1 MRPWLTSLL
10 LLVLGCEL
18 QAQGFS
24 SWDFFD
30 QSQRIRTAEDV
41 EEVRAELIDFVFG
54 EPLPTRMPDRVRP
67 DTDDAFPGHWI
78 QELKVDKEGLSS
90 IVYLIHPDSWNGAL
104 ALYHQGPGGD
114 IRAIGQ
120 STIVTLLE
128 AGYHVLA
135 FSMPMIG
142 MNTHPFETD
151 EHYELSAR
159 EHPLGYFAEP
169 VVVALNWAEATYEYS
184 RRIMLG
190 LSGGGWTTV
199 LVAGID
205 ERIDASYPISGSWP
219 HYLRDAVGHFGDYE
233 DRITPNYLELYLMA
247 TYPSREQVQ
256 FFGEF
261 DECCFGGL
269 YSYDYLAY
277 TSFRSNAWSGRFT
290 ILLDHDEIHHEIS
303 DYVLREVLDIE
314 RVYR

>member
-1 MRPWLTSLL
+1 MRPLFTSLL

-18 QAQGFS
+18 EGVGLS

-30 QSQRIRTAEDV
+30 RSQRIRTAEDV

-54 EPLPTRMPDRVRP
+54 EPLPSRMPDAVRLG
-67 DTDDAFPGHWI
+67 TDDAFPGHWI
-78 QELKVDKEGLSS
+78 QELQIDTEGLTS
-90 IVYLIHPDSWNGAL
+90 IAYLIHPESWNGAL
-104 ALYHQGPGGD
+104 ALYHQGHGGD
-114 IRAIGQ
+114 FRELGQ
-120 STIVTLLE
+120 GTILTLLE
-128 AGYHVLA
+128 AEYQVLA

-159 EHPLGYFAEP
+159 EHPLRYFAEP
-169 VVVALNWAEATYEYS
+169 VIVALNWAEGSYEYS
-184 RRIMLG
+184 RRIMVG

-205 ERIDASYPISGSWP
+205 ARIDASYPVSGSWP
-219 HYLRDAVGHFGDYE
+219 HYLRDAVGSFGDYE
-233 DRITPNYLELYLMA
+233 ERITPNYLELYLMA
-247 TYPSREQVQ
+247 TYPGREQVQ
-256 FFGEF
+256 LFNEF

-277 TSFRSNAWSGRFT
+277 ISFRSNAWSGRFSM
-290 ILLDHDEIHHEIS
+290 LLDHEQVAHEIS
-303 DYVLREVLDIE
+303 DYALGEILDIE
-314 RVYR
+314 RIDR